1 MSRSSN
7 ARSLRRVLSLA
18 RRLNAEDEG
27 RPVPTLEPQPGWS
40 RRHFMR
46 VLAGTGAA
54 AAAISATAST
64 AWAASPGAPRIVILG
79 AGLAGLNAA
88 YQLKKRGIESA
99 VYESKSRVGG
109 RVHTVR
115 NVFGSGS
122 ITDIGGELVNTNHAD
137 MFALAKDFGIG
148 LFDRLSD
155 ADATGDP
162 ATTYL
167 IHRAV
172 VPEAKVAERFRALAR
187 RIGRDAAKLDEDPDR
202 FYPHFDKLSAKEYL
216 DQNAALI
223 PEPWVR
229 ELIEQSVRS
238 EYGVEP
244 DQASSLVF
252 IYNLPVV
259 KGKEFEMLGG
269 SDERFLVEGGSS
281 AIPKAMAKYL
291 GDAVHLDRTCESI
304 TRTSG
309 GAYRIKFDDGSV
321 VTADILI
328 SALPLTV
335 LRRLDLDMQLPD
347 KFLRFI
353 REVDLG
359 INEKVI
365 AGFKR
370 RFWRDDHLFA
380 NEFWSTGAYTSAWDA
395 GQRQPDRNKGV
406 LTFFTGSSGSINALQ
421 DTPRAK
427 AGMFVEKLS
436 HSYPKAAASFT
447 GKALR
452 TNWLNDSRAHGAYTN
467 YAPGQT
473 TRFAEY
479 SWYEDPEA
487 PADNQE
493 VRFKDAYFIGEHS
506 SSEFYG
512 FMNGAAETG
521 RLAANAILKRLGVV
535 E

>member
-18 RRLNAEDEG
+18 RRMNAQEEG
-27 RPVPTLEPQPGWS
+27 RPEPTREPHAGWS

-54 AAAISATAST
+54 AAAISATGTT
-64 AWAASPGAPRIVILG
+64 AWAASQGAPRIVILG

-109 RVHTVR
+109 RVHTVH
-115 NVFGSGS
+115 NKFGPGS
-122 ITDIGGELVNTNHAD
+122 VTDIGGELVNTNHAD
-137 MFALAKDFGIG
+137 MFDLAKDFGIG
-148 LFDRLSD
+148 MFDRL
-155 ADATGDP
+155 ADAESTGDP

-167 IHRAV
+167 IHRRV
-172 VPEAKVAERFRALAR
+172 VPEAKVADRFRALAR
-187 RIGRDAAKLDEDPDR
+187 RIGRDAAKLDEDPNR
-202 FYPHFDKLSAKEYL
+202 FYPHFDKLSAKAYL

-244 DQASSLVF
+244 EQASSLCF

-259 KGKEFEMLGG
+259 NGEEFEMLGG

-291 GDAVHLDRTCESI
+291 GDAVHLDCTCESI
-304 TRTSG
+304 TRSSG
-309 GAYRIKFDDGSV
+309 GAYQIKFDGGHF

-335 LRRLDLDMQLPD
+335 LRRLDLDLQLPE

-353 REVDLG
+353 SEVDLG

-365 AGFKR
+365 AKFKR

-395 GQRQPDRNKGV
+395 GQRQPDRNDGV
-406 LTFFTGSSGSINALQ
+406 LTFFTGGSDSINALQ
-421 DTPRAK
+421 GTPRAK
-427 AGMFVEKLS
+427 AALFVEKLS
-436 HSYPKAAASFT
+436 HSYPKASATFT
-447 GKALR
+447 GNALR
-452 TNWLNDSRAHGAYTN
+452 SNWLNDSRALGAYTN

-479 SWYEDPEA
+479 SWLENPTAPEG
-487 PADNQE
+487 NQE

-521 RLAANAILKRLGVV
+521 RLAANAILKRLGVI
-535 E
+535 